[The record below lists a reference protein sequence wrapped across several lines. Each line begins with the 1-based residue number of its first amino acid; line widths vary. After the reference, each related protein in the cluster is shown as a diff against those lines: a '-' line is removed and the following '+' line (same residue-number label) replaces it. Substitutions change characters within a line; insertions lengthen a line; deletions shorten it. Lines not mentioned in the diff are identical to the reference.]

1 MIKKILTFIVA
12 YSFVIIT
19 SVQLFVNLVFI
30 LAPEFYMRNSFY
42 FSQVGGLSVSYLL
55 PMLAVA
61 FLFKFCTI
69 SRVCAVAQV
78 ILTVLWLVIQED
90 NVYNITAQ
98 ITIGIFAL
106 LFSIK
111 KIKNYCIFVIK
122 SLLSK

>member
-106 LFSIK
+106 LFTINK
-111 KIKNYCIFVIK
+111 LYK
-122 SLLSK
+122 